1 LGGTKWK
8 KQMLDEEGEL
18 PTIIGNFTPIV
29 FVVHEEVIM
38 FVNERL

>member
-1 LGGTKWK
+1 LGGTKGK

-18 PTIIGNFTPIV
+18 PIVISNLTPIA

-38 FVNERL
+38 FVNESL